1 MFAAIFLAAM
11 SCARSGK
18 TEAATKLA
26 SARDAEIPEA
36 ARNARLSGNCVLV
49 HKEGIIK
56 LSDYKFVP
64 VILIFLVCSVAFGK
78 FYQTLLNSAV
88 L

>member
-26 SARDAEIPEA
+26 SARDPSGR
-36 ARNARLSGNCVLV
+36 RNARLSGNCVLA
-49 HKEGIIK
+49 HKEDIIK
-56 LSDYKFVP
+56 LTDYTFVP
-64 VILIFLVCSVAFGK
+64 VILIILVCSVAFGK
-78 FYQTLLNSAV
+78 FYQTLLNLAI
-88 L
+88 LDM

>member
-1 MFAAIFLAAM
+1 LKRLHPRATE
-11 SCARSGK
+11 

-26 SARDAEIPEA
+26 SARDAEIPEGPAEA